1 MSCQEARSILGAIS
15 IPEDRLNALQYIKRA
30 LYDANSQEGIDNI
43 VSTFTFE
50 EHKLT
55 AARILG
61 SVILSLIYKLIKV
74 IK

>member
-50 EHKLT
+50 EHKHT
-55 AARILG
+55 AARVLR
-61 SVILSLIYKLIKV
+61 SVIYF
-74 IK
+74 